1 VARLRSLALRLRR
14 ACRRRYARPQG
25 SGLYE
30 RTADEVAAVLVAE
43 AADGCAAVLFEVA
56 VRVVRSRPRIAEAVH
71 KWAGAK
77 GEGRSVWVCPAS
89 ETTSR
94 RGGPSPRAPQSSS
107 LYERTSP
114 SLPPA
119 RGDASLVS
127 VSGVCNT
134 LTRQAGVTL
143 ALRTSTLAARRMG
156 WRSGTGTGLG
166 AGPRTA
172 ISVTATGVDRRANTR
187 PTAWRGGEGRSDS
200 CPSPSFAPRTN

>member
-77 GEGRSVWVCPAS
+77 GEGRSVWVCLLLKQLRAAEARPRALPS
-89 ETTSR
+89 RSRCTRGPRPVSR
-94 RGGPSPRAPQSSS
+94 RHA
-107 LYERTSP
+107 E
-114 SLPPA
+114 
-119 RGDASLVS
+119 
-127 VSGVCNT
+127 
-134 LTRQAGVTL
+134 
-143 ALRTSTLAARRMG
+143 MH
-156 WRSGTGTGLG
+156 RSC
-166 AGPRTA
+166 R
-172 ISVTATGVDRRANTR
+172 
-187 PTAWRGGEGRSDS
+187 
-200 CPSPSFAPRTN
+200 